1 MNTFSTY
8 QDKVLEE
15 WNEYGMHKIYDINKS
30 NTAITSN
37 NQNQDKFIFYDG
49 PPFCSGNLHIAH
61 CAIGTIKSTMLNYKA
76 MMGFQCTNKLGY
88 DCHGL
93 PIESVANKA
102 LGIATLEDLE
112 RVGLVKFND
121 FCKET
126 IKSCERDW
134 EPIYNRM
141 GRWADFNNVYK
152 TMDMSFMESVWWAF
166 AELYKKGL
174 IYRGYKITP
183 YSYTLQSP
191 LSNFEAS
198 QNYKEVDCKSI
209 YVRFELLLSPQSQIT
224 INKPTYLV
232 AWTTTP
238 WTLPANIALCVNA
251 ELDYEYL
258 EDTQGNIYI
267 LGKDKYKNANI
278 KIKHIIKTVKGVE
291 LIGLQ
296 YKPLYNTYENIIIT
310 QNVNANANNLFHTVI
325 ADNYVKESGTT
336 GTNIVHLAPVFGED
350 DYRVCHEKGLIDDK
364 NADANTQTQTKII
377 VKNLEII
384 DCNCKYLP
392 TVEQYSGMLVFDAEP
407 LIIKELKEH
416 KALLKMQQIRH
427 EYPHCYRTDTP
438 LVYRTCD
445 SFYVDIQK
453 IKDRMIELNK
463 DINWYPENIGSQRFH
478 KWLEG
483 AKDWCISRSRY
494 FGTPIPVWIAYDC
507 NGNCDD
513 IIVIGSIEELQKL
526 SQSNDII
533 TDIHPE
539 FVNNIIITNSQ
550 NGKTYRRVPDIFDC
564 WFESGSVPFA
574 QYHYPFENKIEFEE
588 QYQSPTNKFSG
599 LSDFIVEGLDQTRG
613 WFYTLLVLST
623 ALFDKK
629 PANNIMAVGM
639 ILDENRKK
647 ISKKTKNY
655 VDPLILI
662 DRYGADSIRLY
673 LLQSQISNA
682 EPLAFKE
689 DDIKLINKTLF
700 QFKNCVD
707 FLQEHITNQ
716 KHQEIQFDILA
727 YQHTTNSMDK
737 WIIHH
742 TNNIQSQVIQFMD
755 GYQISKATRMIID
768 LIEDITNWYLKFNRD
783 RLKGKSTHHEWII
796 STSTLYQIIKQ
807 YVILLAP
814 FAPFITQSIY
824 KQLTQI
830 DSNLLMFV
838 HLEKYNIYIPLNS
851 GNYDNSDNSDNDDNG
866 SNSDKNNYIETFE
879 LLKRVSKLVRGA
891 RMNTTTHTSS
901 KTPIKSCE
909 ICMDSAISLKQI
921 ASCIDLIQSELN
933 IIDIKYSSLTG
944 KFCYRMLPNKAILGK
959 KYRQKSNDIY
969 KAMEIQNHWVADN
982 SLKQFTLFVPINT
995 NVGNIDTIEL
1005 DEYILEE
1012 GEFILEPL
1020 FNPND
1025 IFDIDSQ
1032 KANNITNNILVR
1044 IDFTYDIQI
1053 EKLSHLKRFVSEI
1066 QQVRKHMGL
1075 KPWNKIA
1082 IHIYKDD
1089 FDIVSNNVE
1098 YIRKRLECDVI
1109 PNSLCKINGINLKCY
1124 MSEQFENEDNSNNQ
1138 DTNTLQNK
1146 QIVYAVLL
1154 LDC

>member
-1 MNTFSTY
+1 MNTFTTY
-8 QDKVLEE
+8 QDKVLED
-15 WNEYGMHKIYDINKS
+15 WNAYGMHKIYDINKS
-30 NTAITSN
+30 TTANKSTT
-37 NQNQDKFIFYDG
+37 QAKFIFFDG

-61 CAIGTIKSTMLNYKA
+61 CAIGTIKSTILNYKA
-76 MMGFQCTNKLGY
+76 MSGLQCTNKLGY

-93 PIESVANKA
+93 PIESVANKE
-102 LGIATLEDLE
+102 LGISTLEDLE
-112 RVGLVKFND
+112 RIGIVKFNE

-126 IKSCERDW
+126 IKNCERDW
-134 EPIYNRM
+134 EPVYNRM
-141 GRWADFNNVYK
+141 GRWANFDNVYK
-152 TMDMSFMESVWWAF
+152 TMDTPFMESVWWAF
-166 AELYKKGL
+166 SELYKKGL

-183 YSYTLQSP
+183 YSYALQSP

-209 YVRFELLLSPQSQIT
+209 YVRFELLEQQNQIT
-224 INKPTYLV
+224 NHSATNSATYLV

-238 WTLPANIALCVNA
+238 WTLPANLALCVNA
-251 ELDYEYL
+251 ELDYEYI
-258 EDTQGNIYI
+258 EDAQGDIYI
-267 LGKDKYKNANI
+267 IGKDKHKNANI
-278 KIKHIIKTVKGVE
+278 KVKNIIKTIKGSDLV
-291 LIGLQ
+291 GLQ
-296 YKPLYNTYENIIIT
+296 YKPLYNTYENIT
-310 QNVNANANNLFHTVI
+310 TSGKFHTVV
-325 ADNYVKESGTT
+325 ADDYVKESGTS

-350 DYRVCHEKGLIDDK
+350 DYRVCQEKELIAVK
-364 NADANTQTQTKII
+364 NTTTTATTTANTTTTQIM
-377 VKNLEII
+377 VKSLEIL

-392 TVEQYSGMLVFDAEP
+392 NINLNKYTGMLVFDAES
-407 LIIKELKEH
+407 LIIKELKEN
-416 KALLKMQQIRH
+416 KTLLKMQQIRH
-427 EYPHCYRTDTP
+427 EYPYCYRTDTP

-453 IKDRMIELNK
+453 IKARMIELNQ
-463 DINWYPENIGSQRFH
+463 DINWYPENIGTQRFH

-494 FGTPIPVWIAYDC
+494 FGTPIPVWIADSNATNTSNSNADC
-507 NGNCDD
+507 NVDSNAAGDD
-513 IIVIGSIEELQKL
+513 ILVIGSIRELENNSGL
-526 SQSNDII
+526 LLH
-533 TDIHPE
+533 DIHPE
-539 FVNNIIITNSQ
+539 FVNDIVITNPQ

-574 QYHYPFENKIEFEE
+574 QYHYPFENKSEFEE
-588 QYQSPTNKFSG
+588 QINSA

-639 ILDENRKK
+639 ILDEHKKK

-707 FLQEHITNQ
+707 FLLEHITNQ
-716 KHQEIQFDILA
+716 KHHQIQFDILA
-727 YQHTTNSMDK
+727 YQQTTNPMDK
-737 WIIHH
+737 WIMQH
-742 TNNIQSQVIQFMD
+742 TNNIQVQVIKFMNE
-755 GYQISKATRMIID
+755 YQISRATRIIID

-783 RLKGKSTHHEWII
+783 RLKGKTTSSEWII
-796 STSTLYQIIKQ
+796 STSTLYQVIKQ
-807 YVILLAP
+807 YIIVLAP

-824 KQLTQI
+824 KQLQQI
-830 DSNLLMFV
+830 NSSTHDFV
-838 HLEKYNIYIPLNS
+838 HLEQYNILIPMQE
-851 GNYDNSDNSDNDDNG
+851 DA
-866 SNSDKNNYIETFE
+866 SNSYLETFE
-879 LLKRVSKLVRGA
+879 LLKRVSRLVRSA

-909 ICMDSAISLKQI
+909 ICMDSSTSLEQI

-933 IIDIKYSSLTG
+933 VIDIKYSSLAG
-944 KFCYRMLPNKAILGK
+944 KFCYRVLPNKAVLGK
-959 KYRQKSNDIY
+959 KYRQKANEIY
-969 KAMEIQNHWVADN
+969 KAMEKQDPQVADN
-982 SLKQFTLFVPINT
+982 SIKQYRLLVPST
-995 NVGNIDTIEL
+995 NANAGNPVSVEL
-1005 DEYILEE
+1005 EEYILEE

-1025 IFDIDSQ
+1025 IFDTLG
-1032 KANNITNNILVR
+1032 ANNILVR

-1082 IHIYKDD
+1082 IHIYEDN
-1089 FDIVSNNVE
+1089 FDIVADNVE
-1098 YIRKRLECDVI
+1098 YIRKRLECEVI
-1109 PNSLCKINGINLKCY
+1109 PNSQDKTINMQMKCY
-1124 MSEQFENEDNSNNQ
+1124 QVEEESQETQSDKQENNQ
-1138 DTNTLQNK
+1138 EETLNK
-1146 QIVYAVLL
+1146 TKKIVYAVVVL
-1154 LDC
+1154 

>member
-1 MNTFSTY
+1 MNTFLLY
-8 QDKVLEE
+8 QDKVLED
-15 WNEYGMHKIYDINKS
+15 WNKYEMHKIYDINKS
-30 NTAITSN
+30 NTN
-37 NQNQDKFIFYDG
+37 NTTNEKFIFYDG

-61 CAIGTIKSTMLNYKA
+61 CAIGTIKSTILNYKS

-93 PIESVANKA
+93 PIESVANKE
-102 LGIATLEDLE
+102 LGISTLEDLE
-112 RVGLVKFND
+112 KVGIVKFNE

-126 IKSCERDW
+126 IKNCERDW

-141 GRWADFNNVYK
+141 GRWANFDNVYK
-152 TMDMSFMESVWWAF
+152 TMDTPFMESVWWAF

-183 YSYTLQSP
+183 YSYALQSP

-209 YVRFELLLSPQSQIT
+209 YVRFELVEQFTGKQ
-224 INKPTYLV
+224 TYLV

-238 WTLPANIALCVNA
+238 WTLPANLALCVNA
-251 ELDYEYL
+251 ELDYEYI
-258 EDTQGNIYI
+258 EDTQGDIYI
-267 LGKDKYKNANI
+267 LGKDKHKNSNI
-278 KIKHIIKTVKGVE
+278 KIKNIIKTVKGSE
-291 LIGLQ
+291 LINLK
-296 YKPLYNTYENIIIT
+296 YKPLYKTYETICNK
-310 QNVNANANNLFHTVI
+310 QNSLFHIVI
-325 ADNYVKESGTT
+325 ADDYVKESGST

-350 DYRVCHEKGLIDDK
+350 DYRVCQEKGIIDSK
-364 NADANTQTQTKII
+364 TKII
-377 VKNLEII
+377 KTLEII

-392 TVEQYSGMLVFDAEP
+392 LVSKYTGMLVFDAET
-407 LIIKELKEH
+407 LIIKELKEN

-427 EYPHCYRTDTP
+427 EYPYCYRTDTP

-453 IKDRMIELNK
+453 IKARMIELNQ

-494 FGTPIPVWIAYDC
+494 FGTPIPVWIADSNDNT
-507 NGNCDD
+507 NGVDVNTNQNADD
-513 IIVIGSIEELQKL
+513 NILVIGSIRDLENNSGLL
-526 SQSNDII
+526 LP
-533 TDIHPE
+533 DIHPE
-539 FVNNIIITNSQ
+539 FINDIVITNPQ

-574 QYHYPFENKIEFEE
+574 QYHYPFENKTEFEE
-588 QYQSPTNKFSG
+588 QFKSSSDNLHS

-639 ILDENRKK
+639 ILDEHKKK

-662 DRYGADSIRLY
+662 DQYGADSIRLY

-700 QFKNCVD
+700 QFKNCID
-707 FLQEHITNQ
+707 FLMEHITNQ
-716 KHQEIQFDILA
+716 KHQQIQFDILA
-727 YQHTTNSMDK
+727 YQQTNNPMDK
-737 WIIHH
+737 WIIQH
-742 TNNIQSQVIQFMD
+742 TNNIQLQVIKFMD
-755 GYQISKATRMIID
+755 GYQISKATRMILD

-783 RLKGKSTHHEWII
+783 RLKGKSSTSDWII
-796 STSTLYQIIKQ
+796 STSTLYQVIKQ
-807 YVILLAP
+807 FIILLAP

-824 KQLTQI
+824 KQLQQI
-830 DSNLLMFV
+830 DSSLLDFV
-838 HLEKYNIYIPLNS
+838 HQEQYNISIPIL
-851 GNYDNSDNSDNDDNG
+851 DDRNEC
-866 SNSDKNNYIETFE
+866 NNYLETFE
-879 LLKRVSKLVRGA
+879 LLKRVSRLVRSA

-909 ICMDSAISLKQI
+909 ICMDSPISLEQI

-933 IIDIKYSSLTG
+933 VIDIKYSSLAG
-944 KFCYRMLPNKAILGK
+944 KFCYRVLPNKAILGK
-959 KYRQKSNDIY
+959 KYRQKANEIY
-969 KAMEIQNHWVADN
+969 KVMETQDPQVADN
-982 SLKQFTLFVPINT
+982 SIKQYKLFVSTNADINAQY
-995 NVGNIDTIEL
+995 NKLE
-1005 DEYILEE
+1005 EYILEE

-1025 IFDIDSQ
+1025 IYDIDSRR
-1032 KANNITNNILVR
+1032 ANNIANNILVR

-1066 QQVRKHMGL
+1066 QQTRKHMGL
-1075 KPWNKIA
+1075 KPWNRIA
-1082 IHIYKDD
+1082 VHIYEDD
-1089 FDIVSNNVE
+1089 FDIVVDNVE
-1098 YIRKRLECDVI
+1098 YIRKRLECEVI
-1109 PNSLCKINGINLKCY
+1109 PNSQYNNESRDLKCY
-1124 MSEQFENEDNSNNQ
+1124 QVEDDNQEQENN
-1138 DTNTLQNK
+1138 LNK
-1146 QIVYAVLL
+1146 IKNIVYAVVLL
-1154 LDC
+1154 